1 MGGLR
6 IAGVAAAGALAVAVG
21 NGVHSRAAWCR
32 APESQAWRAALA
44 RSVVPLS
51 RRVSLT
57 PLDLSGD
64 GRSFFAAMYAKRFS
78 GVARVDARTSRVMR
92 IRAFGRPSLDQA
104 VGLFGGRWLV
114 WKELHSPS
122 DQNDFTVWAWDS
134 QSGRARMIGAAER
147 DPAGRFW
154 PSPWRGPDVRDGYA
168 TWTQGSGPHE
178 ITDVHVYNLR
188 RQRDRV
194 VRHGHPQGSLLI
206 AGHRVVW
213 PESLRAGAR
222 TVMLAAN
229 AWTGASVSAP
239 RALRP
244 LRGVSGLATDG
255 HAFAFPDAFYQSLW
269 WAPGLGTRPRRVF
282 APRVGGHVDNTVQI
296 AGRYVLFG
304 AEPRA
309 YVADTAARRYM
320 PIGSG
325 WGRLDRT
332 GFVML
337 RTAPGKSVHPIAKVI
352 FLRRTDLPPIGGC

>member
-6 IAGVAAAGALAVAVG
+6 IAGVAATGALALAVG
-21 NGVHSRAAWCR
+21 NGAHSRTAWCR

-57 PLDLSGD
+57 PLDVSGD
-64 GRSFFAAMYAKRFS
+64 GRGFFAAMYSKRFS
-78 GVARVDARTSRVMR
+78 GVARVDARKSRVKR
-92 IRAFGRPSLDQA
+92 IRAFDRPSLDQA
-104 VGLFGGRWLV
+104 VGFFGGRWLV

-134 QSGRARMIGAAER
+134 QSGQALMIGAAER
-147 DPAGRFW
+147 DPSGQFW
-154 PSPWRGPDVRDGYA
+154 PSPWGDPDVRDGYA
-168 TWTQGSGPHE
+168 TWTQGSGPDE
-178 ITDVHVYNLR
+178 ITDVHVFDLR

-194 VRHGHPQGSLLI
+194 VRHGHAQGSLLI

-213 PESLRAGAR
+213 PESLRPGAR
-222 TVMLAAN
+222 TAMLAAD
-229 AWTGASVSAP
+229 ARTGASAHVP
-239 RALRP
+239 RALRS

-255 HAFAFPDAFYQSLW
+255 QAVAYPDAVYESLW
-269 WAPGLGTRPRRVF
+269 WASGLGTRPRRVF

-309 YVADTAARRYM
+309 YVADTTARRYVS
-320 PIGSG
+320 IGSG

-332 GFVML
+332 GFVIL
-337 RTAPGKSVHPIAKVI
+337 RTAPGKSMHPIANVV
-352 FLRRTDLPPIGGC
+352 FLRRIDFPPIRGC